1 MKKLYL
7 FLFLIFSMFTVSY
20 ATVVNVD
27 VGDNF
32 FSPVSFSI
40 SVGDTIIWT
49 VSGSNPHTTTS
60 TSVPVGAATWDY
72 SFTGMGDSF
81 TYIVTVAGVYEYEC
95 TIHSP
100 LMRGSFS
107 TDVPTPF
114 VEDFDYT
121 ANEDLTLHGWVAH
134 SGSGTQPQTV
144 VAPGLTFTGYPSSGI
159 GNAALLDNN
168 GEDINRIF
176 TPVTSGSVYMSFM
189 VKVDAAA
196 TGYFIHYSSNPL
208 NTSNYRGRVWI
219 EGSGSSISF
228 KLSFASSDTTSTPYD
243 YTIGETYLVIVK
255 YEIVS
260 GSLNDNVSLYIF
272 SSTNPVTLTE
282 PAVPTIGPIANGTAS
297 ADIEP
302 GSVCLRQYNAS
313 QNITVDGIRV
323 ATSWSDV
330 VPVELTSFN
339 AFVKNN
345 SVSLNWITATE
356 LNNSGFEIER
366 KLGNSNWSRIAFVKG
381 HGTSTVSNKYSYTD
395 ADLSSGNYVYR
406 LKQIDFDGSYEYSK
420 IVEASIDLPSKFE
433 LSQNYPN
440 PFNPN
445 TVITYSL
452 PKAGHVTL
460 KIYNALGQE
469 ISTLVNGLVEAGNY
483 NIKFNASGFSSGIYY
498 YRLEADDLIAMKK
511 MILLR

>member
-7 FLFLIFSMFTVSY
+7 FLFLIFPMFTLSY

-49 VSGSNPHTTTS
+49 VSGFNPHTTTS
-60 TSVPVGAATWDY
+60 TSVPVGATTWDY
-72 SFTGMGDSF
+72 SFTGVGDSF

-100 LMRGSFS
+100 LMDGSFS

-114 VEDFDYT
+114 IEDFDYT
-121 ANEDLTLHGWVAH
+121 TNENLTLHGWVAH

-144 VAPGLTFTGYPSSGI
+144 VTPGLTFTGYPSSGI

-168 GEDINRIF
+168 GEDISRTF

-208 NTSNYRGRVWI
+208 STANYRGRVWI
-219 EGSGSSISF
+219 EGSGTNLAF
-228 KLSFASSDTTSTPYD
+228 KLSFSTSDTTSTPYD
-243 YTIGETYLVIVK
+243 YTTGVPYHVIVK
-255 YEIVS
+255 YEITS
-260 GSLNDNVSLYIF
+260 GTLNDFVSLYIF
-272 SSTNPVTLTE
+272 SSTNPVTTTE
-282 PAVPTIGPIANGTAS
+282 PAVPTIGPIANGTVN

-313 QNITVDGIRV
+313 QNITVDGIRI

-339 AFVKNN
+339 AIVKNN
-345 SVSLNWITATE
+345 SISLNWTTATE

-366 KLGNSNWSRIAFVKG
+366 KLGNPNWSKIAFVKG
-381 HGTSTVSNKYSYTD
+381 HGTSTIPNKYSYTD
-395 ADLSSGNYVYR
+395 TKLSSGNYTYR
-406 LKQIDFDGSYEYSK
+406 LKQIDFDGSYKYSN
-420 IVEASIDLPSKFE
+420 IVEASIDFPSKYE

-469 ISTLVNGLVEAGNY
+469 ISTLVNRFVEAGNH
-483 NIKFNASGFSSGIYY
+483 NEKFNASGFSSGIYY
-498 YRLEADDLIAMKK
+498 YRLEADGFTAMKK
-511 MILLR
+511 MILIR

>member
-1 MKKLYL
+1 MRKL
-7 FLFLIFSMFTVSY
+7 FLLVTV
-20 ATVVNVD
+20 
-27 VGDNF
+27 F
-32 FSPVSFSI
+32 ICIVSF
-40 SVGDTIIWT
+40 GTLQAQLLT
-49 VSGSNPHTTTS
+49 
-60 TSVPVGAATWDY
+60 
-72 SFTGMGDSF
+72 
-81 TYIVTVAGVYEYEC
+81 
-95 TIHSP
+95 
-100 LMRGSFS
+100 
-107 TDVPTPF
+107 
-114 VEDFDYT
+114 EDFDYPAGDT
-121 ANEDLTLHGWVAH
+121 LTSHGWIAH
-134 SGSGTQPQTV
+134 SGAGTQPQTV
-144 VAPGLTFTGYPSSGI
+144 VSPGLTFTGYPSSGI

-168 GEDINRIF
+168 GEDINRLF

-189 VKVDAAA
+189 LKVDAAA

-219 EGSGSSISF
+219 EGFGSSISF
-228 KLSFASSDTTSTPYD
+228 KLSFASSDTISTPYD
-243 YTIGETYLVIVK
+243 YTIGETYLAIVK

-260 GSLNDNVSLYIF
+260 GSLNDTVSLYIF
-272 SSTNPVTLTE
+272 SSTNPLTLTK

-297 ADIEP
+297 ADIEA
-302 GSVCLRQYNAS
+302 GSVCLRQYSTS

-339 AFVKNN
+339 AFVKDN
-345 SVSLNWITATE
+345 SVSLNWTTATE

-366 KLGNSNWSRIAFVKG
+366 KHENSNWSKIAFVKG
-381 HGTSTVSNKYSYTD
+381 HGTSTISNKYSYND
-395 ADLSSGNYVYR
+395 AKLSSGNYMYR

-420 IVEASIDLPSKFE
+420 IIEANIDLPSNFE

-445 TVITYSL
+445 TVIAYSL

-469 ISTLVNGLVEAGNY
+469 ISRLVNGFVEAGNH

-498 YRLEADDLIAMKK
+498 YRLEADGFTAMKK
-511 MILLR
+511 MILIR